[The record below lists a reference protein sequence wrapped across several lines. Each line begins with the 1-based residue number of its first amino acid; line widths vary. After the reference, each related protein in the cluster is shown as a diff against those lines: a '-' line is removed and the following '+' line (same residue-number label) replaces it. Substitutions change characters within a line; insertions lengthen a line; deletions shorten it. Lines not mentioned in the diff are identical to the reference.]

1 MKMTLDAFR
10 LSNEYLGIMRF
21 DCIGFFFW
29 FLLTNWK
36 SWFACDVIK

>member
-21 DCIGFFFW
+21 DCIGFFLF
-29 FLLTNWK
+29 FVNQLEELV
-36 SWFACDVIK
+36 CL

>member
-21 DCIGFFFW
+21 DCIGFFFG
-29 FLLTNWK
+29 F
-36 SWFACDVIK
+36 C